1 MMSKKQGPA
10 APGEIL
16 IYQTES
22 GDTKVDVYLN
32 QDTIWMSRVNIAR
45 LYATTPQNI
54 SMHIK
59 NIYHDHE
66 LEEERTSKDY
76 LLVQREGTR
85 DVSRVRFFML
95 TGIVLNCIIS
105 IKRQL
110 MFGSV
115 GSPGN

>member
-1 MMSKKQGPA
+1 MMRPRMTMMSEKQEPA
-10 APGEIL
+10 QGEIL

-32 QDTIWMSRVNIAR
+32 EDTIWMSRVNIAR

-66 LEEERTSKDY
+66 
-76 LLVQREGTR
+76 
-85 DVSRVRFFML
+85 
-95 TGIVLNCIIS
+95 
-105 IKRQL
+105 
-110 MFGSV
+110 
-115 GSPGN
+115 